1 MHADEQGPLP
11 EGGGP
16 FALRVGR
23 VAEGATAPSL
33 PGRHP
38 LAGVSVLGASALG
51 LMAAPKALVTS
62 ALSSNEV

>member
-16 FALRVGR
+16 FALRVGW
-23 VAEGATAPSL
+23 VAEGTAAPSL

-38 LAGVSVLGASALG
+38 LAGGSVLGASPLG
-51 LMAAPKALVTS
+51 LIAAPKALVTS